1 MDHMG
6 IRMLSMETLGP
17 LKGLQMD
24 HIGIRLLSMEA
35 LGPFKGLPMDQ
46 RGIRIL
52 SAILENQRKE
62 HAQ

>member
-1 MDHMG
+1 
-6 IRMLSMETLGP
+6 MLFMETLGP

-46 RGIRIL
+46 KGIRIS